1 MKSPIWHLSLG
12 PVWGGLT
19 KETMASPSIAVWEK
33 VAPQALVWSQTIESL
48 FICPQCLSSCCPHAV
63 SQMEWVPVSLCTGLL
78 RGTPWD
84 SSSLSLPQLQ
94 FPLVLQ
100 PGVMG
105 LLFMAPKPWA
115 GGPAVG
121 LGPFTPK
128 GSPPQWKYYS
138 WFLFI
143 THGCGTSLFL
153 AFVSPTHQCGFH
165 SFWLQVVLNDAFYS
179 LVLILIWLSTHDLD
193 TANLCFYSLDA

>member
-1 MKSPIWHLSLG
+1 MTPVSWPCVGRAHQRNNGFSQYCCLGESCPSSFSLKPNNWVPLHMSPVPFKLLSPCCISDGVSPI
-12 PVWGGLT
+12 
-19 KETMASPSIAVWEK
+19 
-33 VAPQALVWSQTIESL
+33 
-48 FICPQCLSSCCPHAV
+48 
-63 SQMEWVPVSLCTGLL
+63 SLCTVLL

-138 WFLFI
+138 WFLFT